1 MLARLQK
8 FITLG
13 LLAFVCAWALIALQF
28 SRPGWAVG
36 GLAIVLAGYT
46 GFMAFEF
53 IVMGV
58 LHRDDPAPRPRLGQI
73 ARAWWAEVTTSPAV
87 FCWQQPFRSH
97 VHPDYLP
104 STGGARAV
112 VLVHGYVCNR
122 GFWNAWMPRLRAQK
136 IPHVAINLEPVFG
149 SIHGYA
155 DAIDAAARR
164 AQSVTGRPVV
174 IVAHSMG
181 GLAVRAWLTREGA
194 AERVHRVVT
203 IGTPHHGTWTARFG
217 TTDNAVEM
225 RSGSPLLGF
234 LAEREPRGLH
244 GRFTCF
250 YSHCDNIVHPA
261 STGALEGA
269 DNRHVEGAAHVD
281 MVHHPAV
288 YDEVVRLATQDTAE

>member
-13 LLAFVCAWALIALQF
+13 LLTFVAAWALAALQWG
-28 SRPGWAVG
+28 RPGWAAG

-53 IVMGV
+53 IVMAA
-58 LHRDDPAPRPRLGQI
+58 LHRDDPAPRPRFGQMV
-73 ARAWWAEVTTSPAV
+73 RAWWAEVTTSPFV

-104 STGGARAV
+104 AESAARAV

-122 GFWNAWMPRLRAQK
+122 GFWNAWMPRLRARGV
-136 IPHVAINLEPVFG
+136 PHVAVNLEPVFG

-155 DAIDAAARR
+155 DIIDAAVRR

-181 GLAVRAWLTREGA
+181 GLAVRTWLTREGA

-225 RSGSPLLGF
+225 RSGSALLGF
-234 LAEREPRGLH
+234 LAEREPRDLH

-269 DNRHVEGAAHVD
+269 DNRHVAGAAHVD
-281 MVHHPAV
+281 MVRHPAV
-288 YDEVVRLATQDTAE
+288 YDEVVRLATQGT